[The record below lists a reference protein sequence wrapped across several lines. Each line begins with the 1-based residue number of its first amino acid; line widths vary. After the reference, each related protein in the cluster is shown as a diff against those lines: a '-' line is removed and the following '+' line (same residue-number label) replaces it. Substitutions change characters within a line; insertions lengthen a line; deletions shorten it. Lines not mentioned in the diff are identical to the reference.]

1 MNRGP
6 LLVVDDD
13 PINLDALDSI
23 LGDAHALVFARGG
36 GEALVAAAKHK
47 PSLILLDVRMP
58 DLDGFE
64 VCCRLKQDPALC
76 DIPVI
81 FVTAMDDIY
90 DEAAGFSA
98 GCVDYLVKPVSPA
111 IVRARVETH
120 LSLTQISVLERSY
133 RDAIYMLGEA
143 GHHNDNDTGLHI
155 WRMAAYAGALA
166 EATGWNAED
175 RKLIE
180 LAAPMHDTGKLG
192 IPDRILRKP
201 GPLDPQEWEVMR
213 THPRIGWEI
222 LSKSRAPVFEMAS
235 LIALQHHERWDGT
248 GYPDHLPGTAIH
260 PSARI
265 VAIADVFD
273 ALSMRRPYKEPWPLD
288 RILAELREG
297 AGRHFDPSLIEAFF
311 GILPRIL
318 AVKEEWDTR
327 EGLAMG
333 GGLVR
338 QHPSPSLEAK
348 A

>member
-6 LLVVDDD
+6 ILVVDDD
-13 PINLDALDSI
+13 PINLDALDAI
-23 LGDAHALVFARGG
+23 LGDTHSLVFARGG
-36 GEALVAAAKHK
+36 LEALAAAEKHK

-58 DLDGFE
+58 GLDGFE
-64 VCCRLKQDPALC
+64 VCCRLKQDPTLS
-76 DIPVI
+76 DTPVI

-111 IVRARVETH
+111 IVRARVQTH
-120 LSLTQISVLERSY
+120 LSLTQISALERSY

-166 EATGWNAED
+166 EASGWNPE
-175 RKLIE
+175 RRQLIE

-213 THPRIGWEI
+213 THSRIGWEI
-222 LSKSRAPVFEMAS
+222 LSKSQAPVFDLAAQ
-235 LIALQHHERWDGT
+235 IALQHHERWDGS
-248 GYPDHLPGTAIH
+248 GYPEGLSGEAIH
-260 PSARI
+260 ESARI

-273 ALSMRRPYKEPWPLD
+273 ALSMRRPYKEPWPLE
-288 RILAELREG
+288 RILTELRQG
-297 AGRHFDPSLIEAFF
+297 AGRHFDPSLVETFF

-318 AVKEEWDTR
+318 SVKEEWDRR
-327 EGLAMG
+327 EASLLGNSESLRAKGSG
-333 GGLVR
+333 GVVV
-338 QHPSPSLEAK
+338 P
-348 A
+348 

>member
-6 LLVVDDD
+6 ILVVDDD
-13 PINLDALDSI
+13 PINLDALDAI
-23 LGDAHALVFARGG
+23 LGDDHQLVFARGG
-36 GEALVAAAKHK
+36 LQALAAASKHH

-58 DLDGFE
+58 DLDGFD

-111 IVRARVETH
+111 IVRARVQTH
-120 LSLTQISVLERSY
+120 LSLTQISTLERSY

-166 EATGWNAED
+166 EAVGWAPEE

-201 GPLDPQEWEVMR
+201 GPLDPLEWEVMR
-213 THPRIGWEI
+213 THSRIGWEI
-222 LSKSRAPVFEMAS
+222 LSKSQAPVFDLAAQ
-235 LIALQHHERWDGT
+235 IALRHHERWDGS
-248 GYPDHLPGTAIH
+248 GYPDGLSGETIH
-260 PSARI
+260 ESARI

-273 ALSMRRPYKEPWPLD
+273 ALSMRRPYKEAWPID
-288 RILAELREG
+288 RILAELRKG
-297 AGRHFDPSLIEAFF
+297 SGGHFDPTLVETFF

-318 AVKEEWDTR
+318 SIKEEWDLK
-327 EGLAMG
+327 EKNL
-333 GGLVR
+333 
-338 QHPSPSLEAK
+338 LEAS
-348 A
+348 ATVGAQDSGDEGSA